1 MTAVAFAAVT
11 LAITFGCALI
21 GTRIREKL
29 PPEHVSKE
37 SQDVIR
43 LGMGLVATMTAL
55 LLGLVTAAAK
65 GSFDSTDTAVKNAAA
80 GTLTLDRLLA
90 RYGPETKPSRDLL
103 RRAVALRLETLWP
116 ETRGTT
122 SGEPSAAPVDF
133 DISPEQLQGTS
144 LGEQVEDLIL
154 DLSPQNDRQRWL
166 KGEALKLTEEVLKT
180 RWRLLSSAGGSVSRA
195 FLFVV
200 IFWLGT
206 TFGSFGL
213 SAPRNG
219 TVRTVL
225 FISAL
230 SVAAAVFLILELD
243 GAFDGL
249 IKISSGPL
257 QYALANLGR

>member
-1 MTAVAFAAVT
+1 MTAFTFAAVT
-11 LAITFGCALI
+11 LVITFGTALL
-21 GTRIREKL
+21 GTIIRERL
-29 PPEHVSKE
+29 PPAHVSKE

-65 GSFDSTDTAVKNAAA
+65 GSFDSQDTAVRNAAA
-80 GTLTLDRLLA
+80 GMLTLDRLLA
-90 RYGPETKPSRDLL
+90 RYGPETKPTRDLL
-103 RRAVALRLETLWP
+103 RHAVGLRLETMWP
-116 ETRGTT
+116 DTQGTT
-122 SGEPSAAPVDF
+122 SARGARTQIDLDMPADQQPGAA
-133 DISPEQLQGTS
+133 
-144 LGEQVEDLIL
+144 LGEQIENQIL
-154 DLSPQNDRQRWL
+154 ALSPQTDTQRWL
-166 KGEALKLTEEVLKT
+166 KSESLKLTEEVLKT
-180 RWRLLSSAGGSVSRA
+180 RWRLLSSAGGSVPRT

-219 TVRTVL
+219 TVITVL
-225 FISAL
+225 FISAF

-243 GAFDGL
+243 GPFEGL

-257 QYALANLGR
+257 QYTLSNLGR